1 MTEQSRFAILD
12 DRGLLAVGG
21 DDRVPFLQGLVS
33 NDMNNVGPARAVY
46 AALLTAQGKYL
57 HDFFVLAHAGALLL
71 DCERAR
77 LDDLR
82 KRLSIYKLRSKVT
95 LEDASDNFS
104 VAALFGD
111 DWRDGFGLGEA
122 AGATVAF
129 AGGIVCVDPRLA
141 DAGGRAVL
149 PRGTAEAALSKA
161 GLVKA
166 TTAEYDRLRLSL
178 GLPDGSRDLVV
189 DKSILL
195 ESGFDELNGVDWKKG
210 CYMGQELTARTKYRG
225 LVKKRLVPVVIDG
238 PPPQPGTRVTLA
250 GREAGEMRSA
260 AATEKGGIGLA
271 LLRLESLVEADHAGG
286 GLQAGS
292 VRVIPAK
299 ARWMA
304 F

>member
-225 LVKKRLVPVVIDG
+225 LVKKRLVPVVLDG
-238 PPPQPGTRVTLA
+238 PPPQPGTQVTLA

>member
-1 MTEQSRFAILD
+1 MKGQSRYAILD

-21 DDRVPFLQGLVS
+21 EDRVQFLQGLVS
-33 NDMNNVGPARAVY
+33 NDMNNVGPSRTVY

-57 HDFFVLAHAGALLL
+57 HDFFVLNHNGALLL

-77 LDDLR
+77 LEDLK
-82 KRLSIYKLRSKVT
+82 KRLAIYKLRSRVT
-95 LEDASDNFS
+95 LDDVSDNFA

-111 DWRDGFGLGEA
+111 NWRDGFGLGDATGA
-122 AGATVAF
+122 AATF
-129 AGGIVCVDPRLA
+129 AGGVVCVDPRLA

-149 PRGTAEAALSKA
+149 PRGTAEAVLRKV
-161 GLVKA
+161 GLEKA
-166 TTAEYDRLRLSL
+166 TAAEYDRLRLSL

-225 LVKKRLVPVVIDG
+225 LVKKRLVPVVLDG
-238 PPPQPGTRVTLA
+238 PPPQPGTPVMLA

-260 AATEKGGIGLA
+260 TATEKGGIGLA
-271 LLRLESLVEADHAGG
+271 LLRLDSLAEAAQAEG
-286 GLQAGS
+286 GLQAAG
-292 VRVIPAK
+292 VGVTPAK
-299 ARWMA
+299 APWMA

>member
-1 MTEQSRFAILD
+1 
-12 DRGLLAVGG
+12 V
-21 DDRVPFLQGLVS
+21 
-33 NDMNNVGPARAVY
+33 
-46 AALLTAQGKYL
+46 
-57 HDFFVLAHAGALLL
+57 
-71 DCERAR
+71 
-77 LDDLR
+77 
-82 KRLSIYKLRSKVT
+82 
-95 LEDASDNFS
+95 
-104 VAALFGD
+104 
-111 DWRDGFGLGEA
+111 
-122 AGATVAF
+122 
-129 AGGIVCVDPRLA
+129 
-141 DAGGRAVL
+141 GGRAVL
-149 PRGTAEAALSKA
+149 PRDTAEAVLRKA

-225 LVKKRLVPVVIDG
+225 LVKKRLVPVVLDG
-238 PPPQPGTRVTLA
+238 PPPQPGTQVTLA

-271 LLRLESLVEADHAGG
+271 LLRLESLAEADQAEG
-286 GLQAGS
+286 GLRAGD
-292 VRVIPAK
+292 VRVTPAK

>member
-225 LVKKRLVPVVIDG
+225 LVKKRLVPVVLDG
-238 PPPQPGTRVTLA
+238 PPPQPGTQVTLA

-260 AATEKGGIGLA
+260 AATPVSFGIFTSSRTASGW
-271 LLRLESLVEADHAGG
+271 
-286 GLQAGS
+286 S
-292 VRVIPAK
+292 VSASATASSPFDASPTT
-299 ARWMA
+299 
-304 F
+304 